1 MKQLIR
7 NSIYQGKNMFRDI
20 TFTFWGLIYPIILAG
35 FFYIAFSGITNAEL
49 ETINIGIDKGNP
61 VVSILEEIDVV
72 NVVMIEES
80 EVATSLE
87 SEIIDG
93 FIKADFNIIVDKSGL
108 NQTVIKGISDQI
120 LQTISLGE
128 SIVNLDFS
136 VDYLKSKTQQ
146 ANGIL
151 VIFYSLIAMVSTYGV
166 FPGIEA
172 VALSQ
177 ANLSNLG
184 ARINITPLK
193 KSTLLIS
200 GMIVGL
206 LINIVSNI
214 LLIFFLQYVLKLNL
228 FTNLAY
234 SSIFIILGNVF
245 GISLGLFIG
254 SSNKK
259 SAVVKTM
266 ISIVVTLFLSFLSGL
281 MSPDMKVLIEKNV
294 PLLSRL
300 NPIAIITNSL
310 YKINLLEN
318 TKNLSQG
325 MILLAV
331 YSLILMSI
339 SYLFLRRNQYDS
351 I

>member
-20 TFTFWGLIYPIILAG
+20 TFNFWGLIYPIILAG

-61 VVSILEEIDVV
+61 VVSILEEIEVV

-120 LQTISLGE
+120 LQTISLGQ

-136 VDYLKSKTQQ
+136 VDYLKNTRQQ

-200 GMIVGL
+200 GIIVGL

-266 ISIVVTLFLSFLSGL
+266 ISIMVTLFLSFLSGL